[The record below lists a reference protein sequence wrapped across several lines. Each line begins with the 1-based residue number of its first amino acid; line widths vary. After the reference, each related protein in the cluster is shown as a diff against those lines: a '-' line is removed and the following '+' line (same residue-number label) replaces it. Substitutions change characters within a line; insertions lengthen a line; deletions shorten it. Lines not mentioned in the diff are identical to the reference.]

1 MSMNDR
7 SDRRKESFDRVA
19 DAYAV
24 FRPAPPPEVID
35 AIVTAS
41 ILRRGCRVLEI
52 GCGTGQL
59 SVPLAEFGVELVAI
73 ELGPHLAAAAE
84 RNLER
89 FPHARILVSSFEE
102 WQLPVRKFD
111 AVICAN
117 AFHWLDGE
125 LRYSKCAAA
134 LRPGGALTILHVHH
148 VRGGTTEFF
157 ADTQAYYRRWGL
169 SDDSTFELPDPNDLP
184 PAYPELDRRSEFG
197 AVERFRFEIPMRHT
211 TDSYIGWLTTDS
223 LVNSIDDES
232 RAGFLE
238 DMKWLIARRY
248 NGAVERNLVYE
259 LIVARRA
266 L

>member
-1 MSMNDR
+1 
-7 SDRRKESFDRVA
+7 
-19 DAYAV
+19 
-24 FRPAPPPEVID
+24 VID
-35 AIVTAS
+35 AIVSAS
-41 ILRRGCRVLEI
+41 ILRRGWRVLEI

-84 RNLER
+84 RNLGR
-89 FPHARILVSSFEE
+89 FPQAQVLVSSFEE
-102 WQLPVRKFD
+102 WQLPIRRFD

-157 ADTQAYYRRWGL
+157 VDAQAYYRRWGL
-169 SDDSTFELPDPNDLP
+169 SDDPTFELPDPNDVP

-232 RAGFLE
+232 RAGFLG
-238 DMKWLIARRY
+238 DMEWLIARRY
-248 NGAVERNLVYE
+248 NGAVERNLLYE

-266 L
+266 S